1 MLFRISIALDLD
13 SSLLDAAKASHESA
27 KLTWPPVNKCGK
39 REKTTHTKWL
49 SVRILRKLLFELEG
63 FTFNDSS
70 LYYFCYF
77 NNHCKHRCMVKIV
90 ESSFNCN
97 LLYEFMQLELIQP
110 EGYKSQLCNYCADK
124 IYCIS
129 VFVETSVKTM
139 KPWILLIETTHGNM
153 ILKEAVWSWLLIS
166 TRSESLPRALG
177 IYHGCWFHAPAH
189 YIFLYFHA
197 NCKQLFCW
205 ETFSWLKLDT
215 V

>member
-1 MLFRISIALDLD
+1 MLFRISLALDLD

-39 REKTTHTKWL
+39 KEKTTHTKWL
-49 SVRILRKLLFELEG
+49 SVRILRKLLLELEG

-77 NNHCKHRCMVKIV
+77 NNHSKHRCMVKIV

-110 EGYKSQLCNYCADK
+110 EGYTSQLCNYCADK
-124 IYCIS
+124 MYCIS

-139 KPWILLIETTHGNM
+139 KPWIFCFFANWNHAWKCVIRRRQSEVDFWSAQEANLCRARWAFIMVADFMRQLI
-153 ILKEAVWSWLLIS
+153 IFFFIS
-166 TRSESLPRALG
+166 MLTANNFSVGKP
-177 IYHGCWFHAPAH
+177 FH
-189 YIFLYFHA
+189 
-197 NCKQLFCW
+197 
-205 ETFSWLKLDT
+205 D
-215 V
+215 

>member
-49 SVRILRKLLFELEG
+49 SVRILRKLLLELEG

-77 NNHCKHRCMVKIV
+77 NNHSKHRCMVKIV

-110 EGYKSQLCNYCADK
+110 EGYTSQLCYYCADK
-124 IYCIS
+124 MYCIS

-153 ILKEAVWSWLLIS
+153 ILKRGSLKLTFNQHKKRIFAARVGHLSWLLIS
-166 TRSESLPRALG
+166 CASS
-177 IYHGCWFHAPAH
+177 
-189 YIFLYFHA
+189 LYFS
-197 NCKQLFCW
+197 LFPC
-205 ETFSWLKLDT
+205 
-215 V
+215 